1 MILMI
6 KSRHGKMKQTI
17 LAVVLIFSLLMITHL
32 AFPASAARRS
42 FSLGAKA
49 GYNQGQLRGQKTE
62 PGFEVEKMSLSC
74 FSAGLIA
81 SWEINQYFSL
91 QPEILYFQKGGQY
104 EVDVPVNLP
113 GVAIKVNDARSLN
126 YLETPLLFKLSLPVS
141 TRVCPTFLIGPS
153 LGINLTARV
162 KSKINITVPD
172 FKFTLI
178 EKKDIKKEANNL
190 EWSLVIGGG
199 LDLNLNKGRLTIDQ
213 RFFFGLNANRYQVLV
228 PASQFA
234 PLGFPMAQ
242 DMTYELK
249 MNNYVFT
256 VSLGYL
262 F

>member
-1 MILMI
+1 
-6 KSRHGKMKQTI
+6 MKVI
-17 LAVVLIFSLLMITHL
+17 ICWSMLIFSVLIINLMAL
-32 AFPASAARRS
+32 SAPPPDRS
-42 FSLGAKA
+42 FSFGARA

-62 PGFEVEKMSLSC
+62 PGFEVEKMSLDC
-74 FSAGLIA
+74 FSAGFLA
-81 SWEINQYFSL
+81 SWKVNQYFSL

-104 EVDVPVNLP
+104 EVDVPINLP
-113 GVAIKVNDARSLN
+113 GVVIKVHDTRSLN
-126 YLETPLLFKLSLPVS
+126 YLEIPLLFKFSLPVS
-141 TRVCPTFLIGPS
+141 ARVSPTFLLGPS
-153 LGINLTARV
+153 LGINLAARV

-199 LDLNLNKGRLTIDQ
+199 LDLNLKKGRLTIDQ
-213 RFFFGLNANRYQVLV
+213 RFFFGLNANHYQVLV

-234 PLGFPMAQ
+234 PLGFPMAK

>member
-1 MILMI
+1 MKVITSCVTLIL
-6 KSRHGKMKQTI
+6 S
-17 LAVVLIFSLLMITHL
+17 VLIIHTMTFS
-32 AFPASAARRS
+32 APPPDRS
-42 FSLGAKA
+42 FSFGAKA

-62 PGFEVEKMSLSC
+62 PGFEVEKMSLGC

-104 EVDVPVNLP
+104 EVDVPINLP
-113 GVAIKVNDARSLN
+113 GIAIKVNDTRYLN
-126 YLETPLLFKLSLPVS
+126 YLEMPLLFKFSLPVS
-141 TRVCPTFLIGPS
+141 TRVSPTFLIGPS

-162 KSKINITVPD
+162 KSRINIAVPNY
-172 FKFTLI
+172 KFTLI

-199 LDLNLNKGRLTIDQ
+199 LDFNLNRGRLTIDQ

>member
-1 MILMI
+1 M
-6 KSRHGKMKQTI
+6 
-17 LAVVLIFSLLMITHL
+17 
-32 AFPASAARRS
+32 
-42 FSLGAKA
+42 
-49 GYNQGQLRGQKTE
+49 
-62 PGFEVEKMSLSC
+62 
-74 FSAGLIA
+74 
-81 SWEINQYFSL
+81 
-91 QPEILYFQKGGQY
+91 
-104 EVDVPVNLP
+104 
-113 GVAIKVNDARSLN
+113 
-126 YLETPLLFKLSLPVS
+126 PLLFKLSLPVS
-141 TRVCPTFLIGPS
+141 TWVSPTFLIGPS

-172 FKFTLI
+172 FKFTLV
-178 EKKDIKKEANNL
+178 EKKKNIKKEANNL

-199 LDLNLNKGRLTIDQ
+199 LDLNLKKGRLTIDQ
-213 RFFFGLNANRYQVLV
+213 RFFFGLNANHYQVLV